1 MLSFSKVVLNRKAGR
16 KEGRRE
22 GSYLQELSCHSVI
35 IWGSREIL
43 DYTIKKT
50 NDNAI
55 EITTIIR
62 RMLKTDA
69 LWQLEN
75 RNYCHDLN
83 KFSVLMQLDCVFSS
97 RNNIQYLA
105 VPFQYAKCFWI
116 NYCLQDNKLSLHL
129 VVLLNIIFE
138 EKNIEFFRGNT

>member
-1 MLSFSKVVLNRKAGR
+1 MV
-16 KEGRRE
+16 
-22 GSYLQELSCHSVI
+22 

-83 KFSVLMQLDCVFSS
+83 KFSVLM
-97 RNNIQYLA
+97 
-105 VPFQYAKCFWI
+105 
-116 NYCLQDNKLSLHL
+116 
-129 VVLLNIIFE
+129 
-138 EKNIEFFRGNT
+138 